1 VVSALQ
7 SIQSN
12 SNFKDETN
20 ALTYRALNSLT
31 RDDGAPAIDY
41 DRFAALWDAEEGK
54 PPEQQIIRNL
64 VKSFDGN
71 GVVIK
76 THEKE
81 NEQPKGEPK
90 TSRIQAMAKRASA
103 KELG

>member
-1 VVSALQ
+1 LVSALQ

-31 RDDGAPAIDY
+31 RDNGSPAIDY

-54 PPEQQIIRNL
+54 SPDQQILRNL

-90 TSRIQAMAKRASA
+90 TSRIQAMAKRAAS